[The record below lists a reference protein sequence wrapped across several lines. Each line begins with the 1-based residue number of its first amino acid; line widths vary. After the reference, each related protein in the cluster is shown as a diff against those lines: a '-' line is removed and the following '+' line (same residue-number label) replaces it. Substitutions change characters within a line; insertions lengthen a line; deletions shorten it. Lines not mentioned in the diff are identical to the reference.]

1 MNNDDMAKQRFFL
14 LSAIRLL
21 SIAIIVV
28 GLLALSG
35 KIAMPRPAGAAIYN
49 TPVPASPARTAGNCA
64 GNASN
69 PTIPAVTLDQR
80 GIARSTPCTTGA
92 FDLTSVFYNGFEG

>member
-28 GLLALSG
+28 GLLSLTG
-35 KIAMPRPAGAAIYN
+35 MIDMPRPAGAAFAVFGLLEFLFLPLFLARKWK
-49 TPVPASPARTAGNCA
+49 TP
-64 GNASN
+64 
-69 PTIPAVTLDQR
+69 DK
-80 GIARSTPCTTGA
+80 
-92 FDLTSVFYNGFEG
+92 